1 MKKFIL
7 LLTALTLMQLI
18 LTAQEK
24 HFNFFV
30 PVELHLI
37 PSDIKSFGVSV
48 AVYDREF
55 HDGYPWPGSRIG
67 SGSDGFPI
75 INGEYMDTVIV
86 RFDAE
91 LRKDPSKAIVWEVTL
106 LLYGPPGYQGG
117 VMNAMGADTPYPYD
131 PSKPLVY
138 HLTGNL
144 SQSTQPIQIRNEYLK
159 EYIKSI
165 RK

>member
-1 MKKFIL
+1 MKRFIL
-7 LLTALTLMQLI
+7 LLTALTSIPLI
-18 LTAQEK
+18 LTAQDK
-24 HFNFFV
+24 HFNFYV

-37 PSDIKSFGVSV
+37 PSDIKTFGVSV

-67 SGSDGFPI
+67 FGNNGFPI

-86 RFDAE
+86 SFDAE

-106 LLYGPPGYQGG
+106 LLNGPPGYQGG

-138 HLTGNL
+138 HLTGNI
-144 SQSTQPIQIRNEYLK
+144 SQSTQLIRTMKEFLK
-159 EYIKSI
+159 PI